1 MAKKRTI
8 RTIPQERTRPREQD
22 PRERAKNFAEVTWV
36 FSVEDAL
43 RESERCLFCPDP
55 ACVDGPDF
63 DGHQV
68 DFADLT
74 TRLRRFAV
82 EEKSALERWSESC
95 RMKLPPESP
104 AADPL
109 ALPDPF
115 EEVGGG

>member
-1 MAKKRTI
+1 VK
-8 RTIPQERTRPREQD
+8 
-22 PRERAKNFAEVTWV
+22 F
-36 FSVEDAL
+36 
-43 RESERCLFCPDP
+43 

-74 TRLRRFAV
+74 TRLKRFAT
-82 EEKSALERWSESC
+82 EEKTALERWSESC
-95 RMKLPPESP
+95 RMKTQLER
-104 AADPL
+104 AVTEPL